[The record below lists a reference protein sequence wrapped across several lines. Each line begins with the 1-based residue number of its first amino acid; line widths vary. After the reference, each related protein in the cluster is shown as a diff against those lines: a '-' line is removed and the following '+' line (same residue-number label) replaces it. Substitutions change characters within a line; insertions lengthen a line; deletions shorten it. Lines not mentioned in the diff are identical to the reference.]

1 MAYSRIAGRLTV
13 AALGA
18 HLTRERKQLLLLAQ
32 RAGHCMA
39 VIIERRREG
48 YRSLSLRLGAARLA
62 YVNAR
67 RTRIARARDRIAAL
81 QDRSKLAVLT
91 ALEQRAARV
100 ERAGRLLAAV
110 SYRAV
115 LARGFALARNAS
127 GKPLRNA
134 AAIDVGL
141 RFDIE
146 FSDGRVRA
154 LSEARSIAPVAE
166 AIPARPR
173 RRSGGEGQ
181 GSLFGT

>member
-1 MAYSRIAGRLTV
+1 
-13 AALGA
+13 
-18 HLTRERKQLLLLAQ
+18 LLVAQ
-32 RAGHCMA
+32 RARHCMA
-39 VIIERRREG
+39 IIVERRRER
-48 YRSLSLRLGAARLA
+48 YQSVSLRLGAARLA

-67 RTRIARARDRIAAL
+67 RTRIARARDRLVAL
-81 QDRSKLAVLT
+81 EDRGKLAVLT

-100 ERAGRLLAAV
+100 ERASRLLAAV

-115 LARGFALARNAS
+115 LARGFALARNVS

-154 LSEARSIAPVAE
+154 LSEARSIALTTE
-166 AIPARPR
+166 APAPKPR

>member
-1 MAYSRIAGRLTV
+1 V
-13 AALGA
+13 
-18 HLTRERKQLLLLAQ
+18 LL
-32 RAGHCMA
+32 
-39 VIIERRREG
+39 IERTG
-48 YRSLSLRLGAARLA
+48 KLTFVATLAAA
-62 YVNAR
+62 AHGSSPPAGGGSATH
-67 RTRIARARDRIAAL
+67 TRIARARDRLTAL
-81 QDRSKLAVLT
+81 QERGKLAVLT
-91 ALEQRAARV
+91 ALGQRTARV
-100 ERAGRLLAAV
+100 ERAARLLAAV

-115 LARGFALARNAS
+115 LARGFALARNVS

-154 LSEARSIAPVAE
+154 LSEARSIAAVTE
-166 AIPARPR
+166 TLPAKPR